1 MSESTIGTREPQARI
16 LVVDDERI
24 ALKNLLH
31 VLRGEGYA
39 VEGAQSGAAA
49 FKAIDQQELD
59 LVLTDLRMEQVDG
72 FAVLRHCRE
81 RHPDTPVILITGHAT
96 VASAVDAMRE
106 GAFHYIEKPFRLD
119 EVRHLVREALE
130 LTRLRRENRTL
141 REWLA
146 NQADPDRPLTQDPAL
161 SKLLDTARQI
171 APTGCN
177 VIISGASG
185 TGKELLARYLHRHS
199 GRASGPFLAVNC
211 GALSEELLVNELFG
225 HERGAYT
232 GATGARAG
240 LVEAADGGTL
250 FLDEVTEMSLG
261 MQVKLLRVIQEGEV
275 QRLGSTRPRRVDVRF
290 IAATNRDLPEAVAS
304 GRFRQDLYY
313 RLNVMGLRLP
323 PLAER
328 RSDVPLLAHYFLKKS
343 AAAMGKP
350 VVEITPEAMAL
361 LTAYDFPGNV
371 RELANLIER
380 GVALAT
386 GSRLG
391 PEQLPEDLRELR
403 VHSYRWQPGSLP
415 TLEAQEGDYIRWVLG
430 QTGGNRTRAAE
441 ILGIDRVSLWR
452 KLKKYG
458 IEV

>member
-1 MSESTIGTREPQARI
+1 MTEATSAQAEPQPRI

-39 VEGAQSGAAA
+39 VQGVQSGAAA
-49 FKAIDQQELD
+49 LKVIDQQELD
-59 LVLTDLRMEQVDG
+59 LVITDLRMEQVDG
-72 FAVLRHCRE
+72 FAVLRHCRA
-81 RHPDTPVILITGHAT
+81 RRPHTPVIVITGHAT
-96 VASAVDAMRE
+96 VSSAVDAMRE

-130 LTRLRRENRTL
+130 LNRLRRENQAL
-141 REWLA
+141 REQLA
-146 NQADPDRPLTQDPAL
+146 AQTDRERPLTQDPAL
-161 SKLLDTARQI
+161 TKLLDTARQI

-199 GRASGPFLAVNC
+199 GRADGPFIAVNC

-225 HERGAYT
+225 HDKGAYT
-232 GATGARAG
+232 GATEARAG
-240 LVEAADGGTL
+240 LVEAADRGTL
-250 FLDEVTEMSLG
+250 FLDEITEMSLG

-275 QRLGSTRPRRVDVRF
+275 QRLGSSRPRKVDVRF

-328 RSDVPLLAHYFLKKS
+328 RGDVPLLAHFFLKK
-343 AAAMGKP
+343 AATAMGRA
-350 VVEITPEAMAL
+350 VEEITPEAMAVL
-361 LTAYDFPGNV
+361 AGYDFPGNV

-380 GVALAT
+380 GVALST
-386 GSRLG
+386 GTQLG
-391 PEQLPEDLRELR
+391 LENLPEDLRELR
-403 VHSYRWQPGSLP
+403 VHSYQWQPGRLP

-458 IEV
+458 IDG

>member
-1 MSESTIGTREPQARI
+1 MADDNTGLGEPQARI
-16 LVVDDERI
+16 LVVDDERV

-39 VEGAQSGAAA
+39 VEGVQSGAAA
-49 FKAIDQQELD
+49 ITAIDQQELD

-81 RHPDTPVILITGHAT
+81 RRPDTPVIVITGHAT

-106 GAFHYIEKPFRLD
+106 GAFHFIEKPFRLD
-119 EVRHLVREALE
+119 EVRHLVQEALE
-130 LTRLRRENRTL
+130 LTRLRRENRAL
-141 REWLA
+141 RERLA
-146 NQADPDRPLTQDPAL
+146 TQSDPDRPLTRDPAL
-161 SKLLDTARQI
+161 TKLLDTARQI

-225 HERGAYT
+225 HEKGAYT
-232 GATGARAG
+232 GATEARAG

-275 QRLGSTRPRRVDVRF
+275 QRLGSSHPRRVDVRF
-290 IAATNRDLPEAVAS
+290 LAATNRDLPEAVAS

-328 RSDVPLLAHYFLKKS
+328 RGDIPLLAHFFLKKA

-361 LTAYDFPGNV
+361 LTGYDFPGNV

-386 GSRLG
+386 GGRLG

-403 VHSYRWQPGSLP
+403 VHSYRWQPGRLP

-458 IEV
+458 IEG